1 MHICLRL
8 MWTSPAVLTCI
19 PQHSISSGGFLFHS
33 SLCEQV
39 DGSIPVLAVGQSR
52 WLTCTQG
59 NKPANLSHY
68 CAEFFLLLLFFL
80 FCFFQVQHCL
90 FNKRDI
96 KHPRMNFRDWTV
108 KTCILESLTGCYI
121 FRVFFTNLIKTCV
134 GINPVSWII
143 SVKMRCG
150 YLSAQVIFSQ
160 YIWTELTQWTLFIL
174 SSVSSV
180 LVLQQWHQEVFLFY
194 IHSCRSLQIWF

>member
-1 MHICLRL
+1 MDLSCSADL
-8 MWTSPAVLTCI
+8 
-19 PQHSISSGGFLFHS
+19 HS
-33 SLCEQV
+33 SALDQLRGFFISFIAVRAGRRLHPCPRCGTVSLINVHPRKQTRQPEPLLCR
-39 DGSIPVLAVGQSR
+39 I
-52 WLTCTQG
+52 
-59 NKPANLSHY
+59 
-68 CAEFFLLLLFFL
+68 FFVVFL
-80 FCFFQVQHCL
+80 FCFVLFFFQVQHCL